1 MLIKQKTALEE
12 DSILI
17 NFTNQCSKEI
27 NIVLNICRLIL
38 NKDKN
43 IDAFLTQFTSIEN
56 KIIFFLEVYIVRHNY
71 KSNIVIPDKMRI
83 IKTLK
88 DIGLI
93 IKTDEFVSTSESKV
107 IITLYID
114 KLKKN
119 RYKQNIN
126 DIETYLK
133 LCDLYVPIS
142 LHI

>member
-1 MLIKQKTALEE
+1 MLIKQKTTLEE
-12 DSILI
+12 DGILI
-17 NFTNQCSKEI
+17 DFINQYSKEI
-27 NIVLNICRLIL
+27 DIVLNICRLIL

-56 KIIFFLEVYIVRHNY
+56 KIILEVYIVGHNY
-71 KSNIVIPDKMRI
+71 KSNTVIPDKIKI

-93 IKTDEFVSTSESKV
+93 IKTDEFISTSELESKV

-119 RYKQNIN
+119 RHKQNIN

>member
-1 MLIKQKTALEE
+1 MLIKQKTTLEE
-12 DSILI
+12 DSILTDFI
-17 NFTNQCSKEI
+17 NQYFKEI
-27 NIVLNICRLIL
+27 DIVLNICRLIL

-56 KIIFFLEVYIVRHNY
+56 KIILEVYIVGHNY
-71 KSNIVIPDKMRI
+71 KSNIVISDKIRI

-93 IKTDEFVSTSESKV
+93 IKTDELVNILESKV

-119 RYKQNIN
+119 RHKQNIN

-133 LCDLYVPIS
+133 LCDLYIPIS
-142 LHI
+142 LHV

>member
-1 MLIKQKTALEE
+1 MLIKQKTTLEE
-12 DSILI
+12 DNILI
-17 NFTNQCSKEI
+17 NFTNQHSKEI
-27 NIVLNICRLIL
+27 DIVLNICRLIL

-56 KIIFFLEVYIVRHNY
+56 KIILEVYIVGHNY
-71 KSNIVIPDKMRI
+71 KSNIVISDKIRI

-88 DIGLI
+88 DIELI
-93 IKTDEFVSTSESKV
+93 IKTDEFVSTSESR
-107 IITLYID
+107 IMITLCID

-119 RYKQNIN
+119 RHKQNIN

>member
-1 MLIKQKTALEE
+1 MLIKQKTTLEE

-17 NFTNQCSKEI
+17 NFTNQYSKEI
-27 NIVLNICRLIL
+27 DIVLNICRLIL

-43 IDAFLTQFTSIEN
+43 IDAFLTQFTSIKN
-56 KIIFFLEVYIVRHNY
+56 KIILEVYIIRHNY
-71 KSNIVIPDKMRI
+71 KSNIVISDKIRI

-88 DIGLI
+88 DMGLI
-93 IKTDEFVSTSESKV
+93 IKTDEFVSTLESKV

-119 RYKQNIN
+119 RHKQNIN

-133 LCDLYVPIS
+133 LCDLYIPIS
-142 LHI
+142 LPV

>member
-1 MLIKQKTALEE
+1 MLIKQKTTSEE
-12 DSILI
+12 DNILI
-17 NFTNQCSKEI
+17 NFTNQYSKEI
-27 NIVLNICRLIL
+27 DIVLNICRLIL

-43 IDAFLTQFTSIEN
+43 IDAFLTQFTSIKN
-56 KIIFFLEVYIVRHNY
+56 KIILEVYIVGYNY
-71 KSNIVIPDKMRI
+71 KSNIVIPDKIRI

>member
-1 MLIKQKTALEE
+1 MLIKQKTTLEE
-12 DSILI
+12 DNILI
-17 NFTNQCSKEI
+17 NFTNRYSKEI
-27 NIVLNICRLIL
+27 DIVLNICRLIL

-56 KIIFFLEVYIVRHNY
+56 KIILKVYIVGHNY
-71 KSNIVIPDKMRI
+71 KSHIVISDKIRI

-93 IKTDEFVSTSESKV
+93 IKTDEFVRTSESKV

>member
-1 MLIKQKTALEE
+1 MLIKQKTTLEE

-17 NFTNQCSKEI
+17 NFTNQYSKEI
-27 NIVLNICRLIL
+27 DIVLNICRLIL

-43 IDAFLTQFTSIEN
+43 IDAFLTQFTSIKN
-56 KIIFFLEVYIVRHNY
+56 KIILEVYIVGHNY
-71 KSNIVIPDKMRI
+71 KSNIVISDKIRI

-93 IKTDEFVSTSESKV
+93 IKIDEFVSILESKV

-119 RYKQNIN
+119 RHKQNIN

-133 LCDLYVPIS
+133 LCDLYIPIS
-142 LHI
+142 LHV

>member
-1 MLIKQKTALEE
+1 MLIKQKTTLEE

-17 NFTNQCSKEI
+17 NFTNQYSKEI
-27 NIVLNICRLIL
+27 DIVLNICRLIL

-43 IDAFLTQFTSIEN
+43 IDASLTQFTSIEN
-56 KIIFFLEVYIVRHNY
+56 KIILEVYIVGHNY
-71 KSNIVIPDKMRI
+71 KSNIVIPDKIRI

-93 IKTDEFVSTSESKV
+93 IETDKLTNIYERKV

>member
-1 MLIKQKTALEE
+1 MLIKQKTTLEE
-12 DSILI
+12 DSILTDFI
-17 NFTNQCSKEI
+17 NQYFKEI
-27 NIVLNICRLIL
+27 DIVLNICRLIL

-56 KIIFFLEVYIVRHNY
+56 KIILEVYIVGPNY
-71 KSNIVIPDKMRI
+71 KSNIVIPDKIRI

-93 IKTDEFVSTSESKV
+93 IKTDELVNILESKV

-119 RYKQNIN
+119 RHKQNIN

-133 LCDLYVPIS
+133 LCDLYIPIS
-142 LHI
+142 LHV

>member
-1 MLIKQKTALEE
+1 MLIKQKTTSEE
-12 DSILI
+12 DNILI
-17 NFTNQCSKEI
+17 NFTNQYSKEI
-27 NIVLNICRLIL
+27 DIVLNICRLIL

-43 IDAFLTQFTSIEN
+43 IDAFLTQFTSIKN
-56 KIIFFLEVYIVRHNY
+56 KIILEVYIVGYNY
-71 KSNIVIPDKMRI
+71 KSNIVIPDKIRI

-119 RYKQNIN
+119 RHKQNIN

>member
-1 MLIKQKTALEE
+1 MLIKQKTTLEE

-17 NFTNQCSKEI
+17 DFINQYSKEI
-27 NIVLNICRLIL
+27 DIVLNICRLIL

-56 KIIFFLEVYIVRHNY
+56 KIILEVYIVGHNY
-71 KSNIVIPDKMRI
+71 KSNIVISDKIKI

-119 RYKQNIN
+119 RHKQNIN

-142 LHI
+142 LHV

>member
-1 MLIKQKTALEE
+1 MLIKQKTTLEE
-12 DSILI
+12 DNILI
-17 NFTNQCSKEI
+17 NFTNQYSKEI
-27 NIVLNICRLIL
+27 DIVLNICRLIL

-56 KIIFFLEVYIVRHNY
+56 KIILEVYIVGHNY
-71 KSNIVIPDKMRI
+71 KSSIVISDKIRI

-119 RYKQNIN
+119 RHKQNIN

>member
-1 MLIKQKTALEE
+1 MLIKQKTTLEE
-12 DSILI
+12 DGILI
-17 NFTNQCSKEI
+17 DFINQYSKEI
-27 NIVLNICRLIL
+27 DIVLNICRLIL

-56 KIIFFLEVYIVRHNY
+56 KIILEVYIVGHNY
-71 KSNIVIPDKMRI
+71 KSNIVISDKIRI

-119 RYKQNIN
+119 RHKQNIN
-126 DIETYLK
+126 DIEIYLK
-133 LCDLYVPIS
+133 LCDLYIPIS

>member
-1 MLIKQKTALEE
+1 MLIKQKTTLEE

-17 NFTNQCSKEI
+17 NFTNQYSKEI
-27 NIVLNICRLIL
+27 DIVLNICRLIL

-43 IDAFLTQFTSIEN
+43 INAFLTQFTSIEN
-56 KIIFFLEVYIVRHNY
+56 KIILEVYIVWHNY
-71 KSNIVIPDKMRI
+71 KSNTVIPDKIRI

-93 IKTDEFVSTSESKV
+93 IKTDDFVSTSESKV

-119 RYKQNIN
+119 DFIK
-126 DIETYLK
+126 
-133 LCDLYVPIS
+133 
-142 LHI
+142 

>member
-1 MLIKQKTALEE
+1 MLIKQKTTLEE
-12 DSILI
+12 DNILI
-17 NFTNQCSKEI
+17 NFTNQYSKEI
-27 NIVLNICRLIL
+27 DIVLNICRLIL

-43 IDAFLTQFTSIEN
+43 INAFLTQFTSIEN
-56 KIIFFLEVYIVRHNY
+56 KIILEVYIVGHNY
-71 KSNIVIPDKMRI
+71 KSSIVISDKIRI

-93 IKTDEFVSTSESKV
+93 IKTDEFVSILESKV

-119 RYKQNIN
+119 RHKQNIN

>member
-1 MLIKQKTALEE
+1 MLIKQKTTLEE

-17 NFTNQCSKEI
+17 NFTNQYSKEI
-27 NIVLNICRLIL
+27 DIVLNICRLIL

-56 KIIFFLEVYIVRHNY
+56 KIILEVYIVGHNY
-71 KSNIVIPDKMRI
+71 KSSIVISDKIRI

-119 RYKQNIN
+119 RHKQNIN

>member
-1 MLIKQKTALEE
+1 MLIKQKTTLEE
-12 DSILI
+12 DNILI
-17 NFTNQCSKEI
+17 NFTNRHSKEI
-27 NIVLNICRLIL
+27 DIVLNICRLIL

-43 IDAFLTQFTSIEN
+43 INAFLTQFTSIEN
-56 KIIFFLEVYIVRHNY
+56 KIILEVYIVGHNY
-71 KSNIVIPDKMRI
+71 KSSIVISDKIRI

-88 DIGLI
+88 DTGLI

-119 RYKQNIN
+119 RHKQNIN

>member
-1 MLIKQKTALEE
+1 MLIKQKTTLEE

-17 NFTNQCSKEI
+17 NFTNQYSKEI
-27 NIVLNICRLIL
+27 DIVLNICRLIL

-43 IDAFLTQFTSIEN
+43 INTFLTQFTSIEN
-56 KIIFFLEVYIVRHNY
+56 KIILEVYIVGHNY
-71 KSNIVIPDKMRI
+71 KSSIVISDKIRI

-119 RYKQNIN
+119 RHKQNIN

>member
-1 MLIKQKTALEE
+1 MLIKQKTTLEE

-17 NFTNQCSKEI
+17 NFTNQYSKEI
-27 NIVLNICRLIL
+27 DIVLNICRLIL

-56 KIIFFLEVYIVRHNY
+56 KIILEVYIVGHNY
-71 KSNIVIPDKMRI
+71 KSNIVISDKIRI

-88 DIGLI
+88 GIGLI
-93 IKTDEFVSTSESKV
+93 IKTDEFVSILESKV

-119 RYKQNIN
+119 RHKQNIN

-133 LCDLYVPIS
+133 LCDLYIPIS
-142 LHI
+142 LHV

>member
-1 MLIKQKTALEE
+1 MLIKQKTTLEE

-17 NFTNQCSKEI
+17 NFTNQYSKEI
-27 NIVLNICRLIL
+27 DIVLNICRLIL

-43 IDAFLTQFTSIEN
+43 IDAFLTQFTSIKN
-56 KIIFFLEVYIVRHNY
+56 KIILVVYIVGPNY
-71 KSNIVIPDKMRI
+71 KSNIVIPDKIRI
-83 IKTLK
+83 TKTLK

-119 RYKQNIN
+119 RHKQNIN
-126 DIETYLK
+126 DTETYLK

>member
-1 MLIKQKTALEE
+1 MLIKQKITLEE
-12 DSILI
+12 DNILI
-17 NFTNQCSKEI
+17 NFTNQYSKEI
-27 NIVLNICRLIL
+27 DIVLNICRLIL
-38 NKDKN
+38 NKNKN

-56 KIIFFLEVYIVRHNY
+56 KIILEVYIVGHNY
-71 KSNIVIPDKMRI
+71 KSNIVISDKIRI

-88 DIGLI
+88 GIGLI
-93 IKTDEFVSTSESKV
+93 IKTDEFVSILESKV

-119 RYKQNIN
+119 RHKQNIN